1 MADEKHHDEHGE
13 HGGGGHGGGGH
24 GGHGGGGHGGGG
36 HEEHEGAPEW
46 LISFADNV
54 ALMMGF
60 FAILL
65 AMNMKPASS
74 GGAEGPPGESA
85 AQQEQVMLDWAISVR
100 EAFNNPVNVNS
111 ANPNDIQLV
120 RRLLER
126 EGEAQ
131 AATPG
136 QRGREH
142 EVRSVRPNDYVGAAG
157 TISFPKNATK
167 LDNAGRE
174 ALMSALKQFKGMRN
188 VIEVRGH
195 VSASEAYETQDRGM
209 RLSFERAESVAKA
222 LIGEGIGWDRIRIIA
237 CGDNDRLAA
246 VAYNEAE
253 HQKNQRVELIETD
266 QTFEAHEQ
274 EQEDSKS
281 QPTPA
286 GEGHEGA
293 SAPAGH
299 NAEGH
304 EMKHEEAPEKAKS
317 APPAEKDEHAK
328 PH

>member
-1 MADEKHHDEHGE
+1 MADDKHHDEHSE
-13 HGGGGHGGGGH
+13 HGGGHGGGH
-24 GGHGGGGHGGGG
+24 GPDHGGGG

-85 AQQEQVMLDWAISVR
+85 ATQEQVMLDWAIAVR
-100 EAFNNPVNVNS
+100 EAFNNPVDVS
-111 ANPNDIQLV
+111 NPNPKDILLV
-120 RRLLER
+120 RRMLER

-131 AATPG
+131 SATPG

-142 EVRSVRPNDYVGAAG
+142 EVRSVRPNEYMGAAG
-157 TISFPKNATK
+157 AVSFGRNMTQ
-167 LDNAGRE
+167 LDGAGRE
-174 ALMSALKQFKGMRN
+174 ALLAAIKQFKGMRN

-195 VSASEAYETQDRGM
+195 VSASEAFETPDRGM
-209 RLSFERAESVAKA
+209 RLSFDRAASVALA
-222 LIGEGIGWDRIRIIA
+222 LVGEGIGWDRIRIIA
-237 CGDNDRLAA
+237 CADNDRLAA

-266 QTFEAHEQ
+266 QTFDPHAPTP
-274 EQEDSKS
+274 DSKQPVGADPKHEPGPGPAPAPQAAHGEPGPASAAGHS
-281 QPTPA
+281 QP
-286 GEGHEGA
+286 H
-293 SAPAGH
+293 
-299 NAEGH
+299 
-304 EMKHEEAPEKAKS
+304 
-317 APPAEKDEHAK
+317 
-328 PH
+328 